1 MIADT
6 VHLEKDKY
14 EFSAS
19 DIVLKCNVNGEG
31 LSTVDKKFERSISDN
46 NTTKRIGQSFEGS
59 PADTSSFTFACNVY
73 DIDNSVTDLTDIGD
87 FSATITS
94 ATGTSTFDQVGAGKG
109 GTGTFK
115 YERKI
120 NRESKSG
127 WSTIKLD
134 RIITA

>member
-1 MIADT
+1 M
-6 VHLEKDKY
+6 DK
-14 EFSAS
+14 
-19 DIVLKCNVNGEG
+19 G
-31 LSTVDKKFERSISDN
+31 L
-46 NTTKRIGQSFEGS
+46 TKRIGQSFEGS
-59 PADTSSFTFACNVY
+59 PADTSSFSFACNVY
-73 DIDNSVTDLTDIGD
+73 DCNDMSKCTDKSKLTDIGN

-94 ATGTSTFDQVGAGKG
+94 ATGTATFDQVGDGKG